1 MQENKSLLPSY
12 LYDLKLGANAF
23 PGYDRHMWYVPKEFK
38 ADAEKD
44 KNIIL
49 GDFVHYSCEVDVSYH
64 QFLFPSMMYVCHHV
78 SNVRI
83 YHAEIMD
90 LKWKF
95 VINNDVAICHL
106 NTTSWSSHHVA
117 FQILGFGPGKI
128 EVSHWFYEKDHAWT
142 VAT

>member
-12 LYDLKLGANAF
+12 LYDLKLGDNAF
-23 PGYDRHMWYVPKEFK
+23 PGYDRHMR
-38 ADAEKD
+38 
-44 KNIIL
+44 
-49 GDFVHYSCEVDVSYH
+49 EVDVSYH

-128 EVSHWFYEKDHAWT
+128 EVCHWFYEKDHAWT

>member
-1 MQENKSLLPSY
+1 M
-12 LYDLKLGANAF
+12 KLGANAF

-49 GDFVHYSCEVDVSYH
+49 GDFSLFLVINSEVDVSCH
-64 QFLFPSMMYVCHHV
+64 QFLFPYMMYVCHHV

-83 YHAEIMD
+83 YHVQIMD
-90 LKWKF
+90 LKWKSG
-95 VINNDVAICHL
+95 INNGVAICHL
-106 NTTSWSSHHVA
+106 NTTAWSSHHIA
-117 FQILGFGPGKI
+117 FQILGFGLGKI
-128 EVSHWFYEKDHAWT
+128 EVCHWFYEKDHAWT